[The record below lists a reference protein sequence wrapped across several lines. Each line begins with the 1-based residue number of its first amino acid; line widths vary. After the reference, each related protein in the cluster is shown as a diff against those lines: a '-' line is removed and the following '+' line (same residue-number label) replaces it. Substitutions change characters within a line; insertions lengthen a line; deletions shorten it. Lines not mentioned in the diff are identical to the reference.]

1 MSCFPDFKN
10 QHNRYSS
17 YSKILID
24 LPLVL
29 IQLIGEYEGYVDF
42 LEAIQ
47 FLQNKFLNEMT
58 QAKKNIKLKIFVTS
72 MLNDD
77 DIKCILKAIGETNAT
92 YTEGGKE
99 DGIEGDG

>member
-1 MSCFPDFKN
+1 MGPLKLMDDFNIWQALCESKHINPKNIFLIFNYKDIFWEKLLKGNTSFMSCFPDFKN

-17 YSKILID
+17 YSKILIH

-47 FLQNKFLNEMT
+47 FLQNK
-58 QAKKNIKLKIFVTS
+58 IF
-72 MLNDD
+72 
-77 DIKCILKAIGETNAT
+77 K
-92 YTEGGKE
+92 
-99 DGIEGDG
+99 

>member
-1 MSCFPDFKN
+1 
-10 QHNRYSS
+10 
-17 YSKILID
+17 
-24 LPLVL
+24 
-29 IQLIGEYEGYVDF
+29 
-42 LEAIQ
+42 
-47 FLQNKFLNEMT
+47 MT
-58 QAKKNIKLKIFVTS
+58 RAKKNIKLKIFVTS